1 MKNVFGLVV
10 LSLNLAACAVEQGPE
25 SEQTAAATTSALTE
39 QASRSADRGDADSPT
54 LTSCSFVWEC
64 ESCGVGLTANVLY
77 QICGDGSMTL
87 VDPGTCGQPCF

>member
-1 MKNVFGLVV
+1 MKNVFGLVA
-10 LSLNLAACAVEQGPE
+10 LSLNLAACTVEPE

-39 QASRSADRGDADSPT
+39 QSSQSADRGDADSPT

-64 ESCGVGLTANVLY
+64 ETCGVGRTANVLY
-77 QICGDGSMTL
+77 EVCADGSMTL